1 MKNKILT
8 ISGKSGSGKSTFA
21 NALVKTGGFEETV
34 SFTTRLPRPG
44 EIDGQHYNF
53 ISQKDFQE
61 KLKNKEILEHT
72 NINGNYYGTDLTEIK
87 RIQSLNKTP
96 VIVCDPE
103 CPKELSQKQK
113 DGNFKLVSMFINVS
127 PELLAERIID
137 RMKDEFSKVDL
148 LKEEDVE
155 EGAKQEDKIRNT
167 YEKRI
172 QGMSDLSLDE
182 ISEIFDSLEEG
193 GDKGKAL
200 LSTGIESPFSKE
212 AKWEKEINYDLVISP
227 ESFGNNLN
235 KMVKKVESKI
245 NNKKNSLEFK

>member
-8 ISGKSGSGKSTFA
+8 LSGKSGAGKTTLSD
-21 NALVKTGGFEETV
+21 ALVETGKYEEAV
-34 SFTTRLPRPG
+34 SFTTRTPRPG
-44 EIDGQHYNF
+44 EIGGKHYNF

-113 DGNFKLVSMFINVS
+113 DGKFKLVSMFVKVS
-127 PELLAERIID
+127 PELIAERIID
-137 RMKDEFSKVDL
+137 RMRDEFSKVEL
-148 LKEEDVE
+148 AKEGDVE
-155 EGAKQEDKIRNT
+155 EGIKQENKVKNT

-172 QGMSDLSLDE
+172 QGMSDLSLNE
-182 ISEIFDSLEEG
+182 ISEIFDSLEENG
-193 GDKGKAL
+193 EKSKTL
-200 LSTGIESPFSKE
+200 LSTGIQSPFSKE

-227 ESFGNNLN
+227 EGFGNNLN

-245 NNKKNSLEFK
+245 NNKKNSLEIK